1 MMKKKPNLKKPKLNL
16 KKPKLNLRSPL
27 FTTPDHAVSVIV
39 QN

>member
-1 MMKKKPNLKKPKLNL
+1 MMKKKPNLKKPKPNL
-16 KKPKLNLRSPL
+16 KKPKLNLRSPH